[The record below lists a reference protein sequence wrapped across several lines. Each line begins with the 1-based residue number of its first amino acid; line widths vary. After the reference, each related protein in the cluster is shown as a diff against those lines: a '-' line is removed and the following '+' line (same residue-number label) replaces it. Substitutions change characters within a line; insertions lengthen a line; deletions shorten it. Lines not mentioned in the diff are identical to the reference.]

1 MICCFSFVVRCC
13 GLHYPEHERTLQF
26 IFTHAISL
34 LQHQYNN
41 HSSCT
46 KEVRIVC
53 VAHVNAI
60 CSFNGYISLIIR
72 RVVGFDL
79 LQHATW
85 NVDFPSSIICSC
97 CVCCYG
103 CYSLWLRPIKLPAQI
118 VRIWLPPFFHYHLIF
133 CYAKLIASSC
143 VLLPDIKKHFTIE
156 TNFQQY
162 RSNGTHFNHQTR
174 QNFASSC
181 DSHKIGICS
190 FNF

>member
-26 IFTHAISL
+26 IFTHAIRL

-41 HSSCT
+41 HSSC

-60 CSFNGYISLIIR
+60 CSFNGYNSHH
-72 RVVGFDL
+72 
-79 LQHATW
+79 QK
-85 NVDFPSSIICSC
+85 SSRFWFTPTCHLKCRLPFFYYLCSC
-97 CVCCYG
+97 CYGCYG

-133 CYAKLIASSC
+133 CHAKLIASSC

-190 FNF
+190 FNS